1 MKIRIKEED
10 LDNSVS
16 KKSNR
21 ITEGEGEYV
30 YSVKILYFVFIIQ
43 ESHFESLCCKSV
55 SDTPIVIRIMRVVL
69 VNCTMLSYLHL
80 MRRYAQKHD
89 KCMKKGLK
97 KVRL

>member
-1 MKIRIKEED
+1 MKIHIKEED

-30 YSVKILYFVFIIQ
+30 HSVMILYFTFIMQ
-43 ESHFESLCCKSV
+43 ESHFESLCGKSV

-80 MRRYAQKHD
+80 MRQCARKHN
-89 KCMKKGLK
+89 KYMKKGLK